1 MKELIACKT
10 SRNKIIV
17 LLVLILCSVAFA
29 FALEGICFAVAGP
42 ITTGSWFNPYR
53 WGFVVA
59 CGFIGACF
67 FTLRDNLKCHPEKIF
82 LCIVLALT
90 CYSSVAMGINVT
102 SWDVGVHFRFM
113 LEFASPDLTNE
124 LTVSEAEMVGPQDF
138 YSSIS
143 DLENREAQLDA
154 GDEVDAGTS
163 LEGSLSKIYQRIGSL
178 PGSILY
184 LFLTLINVPFS
195 IKYVSVPLLYALIYS
210 FVTYFGM
217 KKLRSGKML
226 YAVIALLPTAV
237 FLASNYSYD
246 YWLNAFALYSVASLV
261 GILQKPD
268 YQMTFGRSALL
279 LAAFV
284 VALGPKPIYFP
295 LVLLCLLIPK
305 NRFTS
310 GKSSRTFR
318 FATVMVSLLIAVSFL
333 VPYFFVTG
341 PGIGDTRGG
350 SDVNSVE
357 QIAFILSNPLEYA
370 RILLTFLAYYISI
383 PASDGYIYLYAYL
396 GFPTIF
402 IWLLVLGA
410 LLLTTLTDKSES
422 DKAVGT
428 WRSRTLAI
436 SIFCV
441 CIALVASALYVQYT
455 PVGAET
461 VAGCQARYLIPLLFA
476 LLVFLGGPKLAWPRS
491 DSGRGLY
498 NFGILAL
505 MAGVNMLG
513 FWQVYVGLLH

>member
-1 MKELIACKT
+1 MKELIACASPRSKT
-10 SRNKIIV
+10 V
-17 LLVLILCSVAFA
+17 TLAALILFSA
-29 FALEGICFAVAGP
+29 ALALAVEGVFFLTTGP
-42 ITTGSWFNPYR
+42 ITTGSWINPYR
-53 WGFVVA
+53 FGFVVT
-59 CGFIGACF
+59 CGLLVACF
-67 FTLRDNLKCHPEKIF
+67 FTFRDSLKCHPEKVF
-82 LCIVLALT
+82 LCIVLAVT
-90 CYSSVAMGINVT
+90 CYSSVAMDINVS

-113 LEFASPDLTNE
+113 LEYASPDLNNE

-138 YSSIS
+138 YTSIS
-143 DLENREAQLDA
+143 DLEERKSQLNT
-154 GDEVDAGTS
+154 GDEVDAGTA
-163 LEGSLSKIYQRIGSL
+163 LDGSLSKMYQRIGSL
-178 PGSILY
+178 PGSFLY
-184 LFLTLINVPFS
+184 LLLSFFKVPFS
-195 IKYVSVPLLYALIYS
+195 IKYVSIPLLYALIYS

-246 YWLNAFALYSVASLV
+246 YWLNAFALYSVASVV
-261 GILQKPD
+261 GILQRPD
-268 YQMTFGRSALL
+268 YRMTFGRSAWL
-279 LAAFV
+279 LASFAI
-284 VALGPKPIYFP
+284 ALGPKAIYFP
-295 LVLLCLLIPK
+295 LVLLCLLVPK
-305 NRFTS
+305 NRFTTRR
-310 GKSSRTFR
+310 GSRWFR
-318 FATVMVSLLIAVSFL
+318 FATVMVSLLVAVSFL

-370 RILLTFLAYYISI
+370 RILLTFLAYYISV

-396 GFPTIF
+396 GFPTIL
-402 IWLLVLGA
+402 IWFLVLGA

-422 DKAVGT
+422 DKTVGT
-428 WRSRTLAI
+428 WRSRVLAL
-436 SIFCV
+436 SIFGV

-461 VAGCQARYLIPLLFA
+461 IAGCQARYLIPLLFA
-476 LLVFLGGPKLAWPRS
+476 FLVFLGGPKLAWPRS
-491 DSGRGLY
+491 EKKKGLY